1 METLVQQL
9 KAVTK
14 QKRRLEWMLIKK
26 WTLLMNA
33 STRAKDQRFKDI
45 FKMQANELVEASNVT
60 IH

>member
-9 KAVTK
+9 KTVTK
-14 QKRRLEWMLIKK
+14 QKRRLEWILIKK

-45 FKMQANELVEASNVT
+45 FKMQANELVKLSGVT

>member
-14 QKRRLEWMLIKK
+14 QKRDLEWMLIKK

-33 STRAKDQRFKDI
+33 ATRAKDQRFKDI
-45 FKMQANELVEASNVT
+45 FKMQANELVKMSNVT

>member
-9 KAVTK
+9 KAATEK
-14 QKRRLEWMLIKK
+14 KRKLEWMLIKK

-45 FKMQANELVEASNVT
+45 FKMQANELVKLSGVT

>member
-9 KAVTK
+9 KAATK
-14 QKRRLEWMLIKK
+14 QKRKLEWMLIKK

-45 FKMQANELVEASNVT
+45 FKMQANELVKLSGVT

>member
-45 FKMQANELVEASNVT
+45 FKMQANELVKLSGVT

>member
-26 WTLLMNA
+26 WTLLLNA

-45 FKMQANELVEASNVT
+45 FKMQANELVKLSGVT

>member
-14 QKRRLEWMLIKK
+14 QKRKLEWMLIKK

-45 FKMQANELVEASNVT
+45 FKMQANELVKLSGVT

>member
-9 KAVTK
+9 KAATK

-45 FKMQANELVEASNVT
+45 FKMQANELVKLSGVT

>member
-9 KAVTK
+9 KAATK
-14 QKRRLEWMLIKK
+14 QKRDLEWMLIKK

-45 FKMQANELVEASNVT
+45 FKMQANELVKLSGVT